1 MIFLKGPF
9 KQMQFLDVP
18 SAGIQV
24 LKFASLLR
32 QVLVRQLRQ
41 LAFPYKWRVGIS
53 TPIFWACL
61 DIAPWHGK

>member
-9 KQMQFLDVP
+9 KKMQILDVL
-18 SAGIQV
+18 SVFLSKSRAV
-24 LKFASLLR
+24 ASLFW

-61 DIAPWHGK
+61 DIAP